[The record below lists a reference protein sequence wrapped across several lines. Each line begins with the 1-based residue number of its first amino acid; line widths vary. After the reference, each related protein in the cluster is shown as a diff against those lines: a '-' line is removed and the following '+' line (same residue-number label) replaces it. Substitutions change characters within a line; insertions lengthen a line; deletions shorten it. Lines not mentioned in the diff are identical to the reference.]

1 MLSQLNKKDLMHKH
15 DGQSS
20 SDNLQNNK
28 AVGVS
33 FMALKAAKIMSNY
46 LAINRYSALTCHI
59 HKSFTE
65 K

>member
-1 MLSQLNKKDLMHKH
+1 MLRQLNKKDLMHKH

-46 LAINRYSALTCHI
+46 LAINRSALTCHI